1 MEPAKELKP
10 LKLIKM
16 MKVVLNIVVAIFLFT
31 TSGWSQEKI
40 PYWNEVQAL
49 KKKDSIQ
56 FPVANQV
63 LLIGSSSFTMW
74 KDVQNYFPKHKMLN
88 RAFGGSSLVDLI
100 RFRYDVIYPYQP
112 KQIVMYCGE
121 NDFAS
126 SDTVTVETVLQR
138 FKTLYGL
145 IRARFATTPLLYVSM
160 KPSPSR
166 VHLMKKFE
174 EANNQIA
181 MFLKADKK
189 AAYAD
194 VFSKMLQADGTPMT
208 DIFLGDN
215 LHMNAKGYAIWKKV
229 LEKLLL
235 K

>member
-1 MEPAKELKP
+1 M
-10 LKLIKM
+10 IKT
-16 MKVVLNIVVAIFLFT
+16 VINIIVVFFLLT
-31 TSGWSQEKI
+31 TSVWSQEKI
-40 PYWNEVQAL
+40 PYWIEVQEL

-56 FPVANQV
+56 FPAANQI

-74 KDVQNYFPKHKMLN
+74 GDVQEYFPKHEILN

-126 SDTVTVETVLQR
+126 SDTVSVDMVVQR

-145 IRARFATTPLLYVSM
+145 IRARFSTTPILYVSM

-166 VHLMKKFE
+166 VHLMKKFD

-181 MFLKADKK
+181 LFLKADKK

-194 VFSKMLQADGTPMT
+194 VFSKMLQPDGTPMN
-208 DIFLGDN
+208 DIFLDDN

-229 LEKLLL
+229 LENFLL